1 MAEME
6 LEMNKKV
13 GSEYAAIVESGQEL
27 EPLFGAFHTG
37 IKNLGN
43 TCYIGSIL
51 QALFAL
57 PYFRENFHRSAEY
70 DANCHENFW
79 KQFQRVG
86 HALCSGDYAKPI
98 IAKGLFDTSILLLI
112 LLRRLWNCDSTRI

>member
-1 MAEME
+1 MSMAEME

-43 TCYIGSIL
+43 TCYIGSVL
-51 QALFAL
+51 QALFSL
-57 PYFRENFHRSAEY
+57 PYFREKFQQPAEY

-86 HALCSGDYAKPI
+86 HALCSGDYAQPI
-98 IAKGLFDTSILLLI
+98 VAKGKTSGLSATCLQES
-112 LLRRLWNCDSTRI
+112 RQSR